1 MRVLVSLAL
10 LDGAFAL
17 DDGLAQSPPMG
28 WRSWNQFGLYINQSL
43 IEAQFEVLADRSRMV
58 DGKPTSLL
66 DMGYEHAAIDD
77 GWQLCNSGPDGKGFH
92 NASGY
97 PNVDPSLFPDMAA
110 MTKKARS
117 LGLKAGWYENNCH
130 CSDHKWGT
138 YDGLVSA
145 TVDFGFEGIKL
156 DRAGLMSDAQKLS
169 SMLNATG
176 RYILQENNDAKSH
189 RDSDGNVVCP
199 MHLFR
204 TGLDIRPTHGSML
217 NGMHSVRKY
226 NENGLTGPGCWAHAD
241 MLAVGVTVPQPPG
254 AKHHCESATNPCF
267 MNLTEMRSN
276 FGGWCII
283 SNPLVLAMDLRD
295 SAELDK
301 VWPIITNREA
311 IAINQEWFGDSG
323 RLHNQ
328 SSTSV
333 TISNCGSG
341 SACQQPQWQIWSKAL
356 PPHEN
361 GGSRAAIFLLN
372 NDNKAI
378 NVETSLAEIYG
389 LGPCAA
395 AGCSVR
401 SVWERADL
409 PQSQSVSAV
418 LEPHDSALLVVT
430 SPSPAPAPPTP
441 TPTPPAPTPTPTP
454 VGPCIQPNV
463 LYDSQKDGND
473 LLDGTS
479 RSVADSTAC
488 QELCY
493 ETDGCVCFSHR
504 KSLGHCWLMTQC
516 QLAEKNDLYDSGTAV
531 CSNDLTI
538 DLAVV
543 V

>member
-1 MRVLVSLAL
+1 
-10 LDGAFAL
+10 
-17 DDGLAQSPPMG
+17 MG
-28 WRSWNQFGLYINQSL
+28 
-43 IEAQFEVLADRSRMV
+43 
-58 DGKPTSLL
+58 
-66 DMGYEHAAIDD
+66 
-77 GWQLCNSGPDGKGFH
+77 
-92 NASGY
+92 
-97 PNVDPSLFPDMAA
+97 
-110 MTKKARS
+110 
-117 LGLKAGWYENNCH
+117 
-130 CSDHKWGT
+130 
-138 YDGLVSA
+138 
-145 TVDFGFEGIKL
+145 
-156 DRAGLMSDAQKLS
+156 
-169 SMLNATG
+169 
-176 RYILQENNDAKSH
+176 
-189 RDSDGNVVCP
+189 
-199 MHLFR
+199 
-204 TGLDIRPTHGSML
+204 
-217 NGMHSVRKY
+217 VRKY